1 MIQTMNN
8 TLYRT
13 LKVSMADMSNGEMMH
28 PIKPHA
34 SSYAHMDGTPAT
46 PESRTS
52 PGYGTLRLNT
62 LSVLDEESRKRQL
75 ALHR

>member
-52 PGYGTLRLNT
+52 PGNT

>member
-1 MIQTMNN
+1 MNN

-34 SSYAHMDGTPAT
+34 ERTTFKAYDG
-46 PESRTS
+46 
-52 PGYGTLRLNT
+52 
-62 LSVLDEESRKRQL
+62 
-75 ALHR
+75 